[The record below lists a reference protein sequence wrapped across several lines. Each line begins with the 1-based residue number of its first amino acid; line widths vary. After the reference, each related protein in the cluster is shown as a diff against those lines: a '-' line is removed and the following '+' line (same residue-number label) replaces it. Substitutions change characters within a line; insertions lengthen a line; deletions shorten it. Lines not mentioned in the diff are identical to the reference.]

1 MCFERFLKKT
11 GYMMLTFVSILFTHF
26 YQIKSEGKLLDG
38 HLDML
43 FMYIRDRIAARD
55 DDNDRAR

>member
-1 MCFERFLKKT
+1 
-11 GYMMLTFVSILFTHF
+11 MLTFVSILFTHF